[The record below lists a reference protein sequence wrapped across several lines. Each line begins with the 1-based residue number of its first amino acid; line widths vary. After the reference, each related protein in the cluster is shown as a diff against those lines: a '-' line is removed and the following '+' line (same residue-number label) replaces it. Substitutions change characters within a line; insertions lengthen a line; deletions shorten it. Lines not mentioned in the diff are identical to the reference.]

1 MSEKKAKFTAIDA
14 IIILV
19 ILAVI
24 VVGAIKILPSFT
36 NGSEKEKVDFTVM
49 VQNKDEDFANAITV
63 GDDVKDGGVVK
74 NVESKPAVTM
84 VYNSIDGTYSNE
96 VIEGKYD
103 VYVTIEA
110 DTDVS
115 DLAIK
120 AGSTAVKVGAEIPV
134 RGKGY
139 ASTGYVIGIDD

>member
-49 VQNKDEDFANAITV
+49 VQNKDEDFANAITI
-63 GDDVKDGGVVK
+63 G
-74 NVESKPAVTM
+74 VESKPAVTM

-120 AGSTAVKVGAEIPV
+120 AGGTAVKVGAEIPV

>member
-49 VQNKDEDFANAITV
+49 IQTKTRTLQMQ
-63 GDDVKDGGVVK
+63 
-74 NVESKPAVTM
+74 S
-84 VYNSIDGTYSNE
+84 
-96 VIEGKYD
+96 
-103 VYVTIEA
+103 
-110 DTDVS
+110 
-115 DLAIK
+115 
-120 AGSTAVKVGAEIPV
+120 
-134 RGKGY
+134 R
-139 ASTGYVIGIDD
+139 